1 MKPQGFEE
9 IQTPTMYGKQINKG
23 KSTVLVSELSKEIIK
38 EIKFVEKNSKTFVI
52 MLPIYV
58 ET

>member
-1 MKPQGFEE
+1 
-9 IQTPTMYGKQINKG
+9 MYGKQINKG